1 MALTDMVRY
10 TLGAIFAHRLRSFL
24 TILGIMV
31 GIGAVVLLTSIGEG
45 VRLYVLSE
53 FTQFGTNLVAVVP
66 GKTTTLGISGASIS
80 TVRPLSLDDAQAL
93 SRLDDIIDVVPV
105 IQGNARIEYAARQ
118 RRALVLGVGAGVPEV
133 WKMPVNSGRFL
144 PRDSFTSSRAYAVL
158 GAKMR
163 NELFGDEN
171 PLGKRI
177 RIGNDRYRI
186 IGVMA
191 AKGQM
196 LGFDLDDTIFLPIDK
211 AMEMFDRESVMEI
224 DILYEAGASSARM
237 EKNVTRLMIARHGR
251 EDFTVIT
258 QDKMLEVLDTIL
270 NVLTLG
276 VAAIGSISLI
286 VGAVGIVTIMTI
298 AVTERTAEVGLL
310 RALGAKRSHIMYLFL
325 GEAVVLSSIGGVAG
339 IVVTVLQ
346 VVLAKLFLPDLPLQI
361 AWYYVG
367 LAFGLAF
374 VIGVV
379 SGILPA
385 MRAAAM
391 HPLEALRTE

>member
-1 MALTDMVRY
+1 MRINDLVRY

-31 GIGAVVLLTSIGEG
+31 GIGAVVFLTSIGEG
-45 VRLYVLSE
+45 VRTYVLAE

-80 TVRPLSLDDAQAL
+80 TVRPLSLDDARAL
-93 SRLDDIIDVVPV
+93 ARLDDVIDVVPV
-105 IQGNARIEYAARQ
+105 IQGNARIEYGSRQ
-118 RRALVLGVGAGVPEV
+118 RRTMVLGVGPGVPEV

-144 PRDSFTSSRAYAVL
+144 PRDNLTASRAFAVL

-163 NELFGDEN
+163 NELFGGIN

-177 RIGNDRYRI
+177 RIGNDRYRV
-186 IGVMA
+186 IGTMA
-191 AKGQM
+191 PKGQM

-211 AMEMFDRESVMEI
+211 ALEMFNRESLMEI
-224 DILYEAGASSARM
+224 DILYEAGASSKRM
-237 EKNVTRLMIARHGR
+237 EKNITRLMKARHGL

-258 QDKMLEVLDTIL
+258 QDKMLQVLDTIL

-276 VAAIGSISLI
+276 VAAIGSISLV

-298 AVTERTAEVGLL
+298 SVTERTAEVGLL
-310 RALGAKRSHIMYLFL
+310 RALGARKSHIMTLFL

-339 IVVTVLQ
+339 ISVTVLL
-346 VVLAKLFLPDLPLQI
+346 VYLARLFLPDLPLQI

-367 LAFGLAF
+367 MAFALAF
-374 VIGVV
+374 VIGVI

-385 MRAAAM
+385 MHAAAM
-391 HPLEALRTE
+391 RPLEALRTE